1 MNKDLKDLKYIIS
14 LVVILVLILVFRY
27 YAGKKDLQLV
37 GLNKVLLYA
46 SLISVLLGIAYFT
59 HKYVNKIRYGVKEL

>member
-1 MNKDLKDLKYIIS
+1 MNKDLKYIIS

-37 GLNKVLLYA
+37 GLNKILLYA
-46 SLISVLLGIAYFT
+46 SLIGVLIGITYFT
-59 HKYVNKIRYGVKEL
+59 YKYVKKIRY